1 MMMEGS
7 NLLDTKTVNSHEVLG
22 NGKRYFVPLYQ
33 RDYAWQEQH
42 WEDLWADILAIEE
55 SKKVHYLGAIVLQN
69 KGNKNFAVIDGQQ
82 RLSTITIMALAC
94 IKILKDLAEKN
105 IEKEQN
111 EERIQILSAKFIGEK
126 EPTSL
131 IYSSKLQLNQN
142 NNLFFQMNLL
152 TLKKPHDLVLLKL
165 NESDKLLFKAYNFFY
180 ACIQKHFA
188 TEISGEKIAYLLN
201 QVIGEKLIFTQII
214 VDSELQAYTVFETLN
229 SRGMALSIS
238 DLIKNYLFSLASP
251 LEILPVISQ
260 KWEQITAS
268 VGLDKLAIFLRHYW
282 IAKNKLVR
290 QEHIFRNI
298 KAKITNTEDLL
309 SFLEDLEKF
318 VIIYAAL
325 HNSADELWRGNKA
338 IKKGIKELEIFEVTQ
353 GLPLLLIAYDKI
365 PNVFEKVLQLVTV
378 ISFRAMVIGKQQN
391 KKLEETYNKAALGV
405 ANGEIKTPLQIA
417 EELKDLY
424 VRDVDF
430 KNDFSTISFH
440 ARKHKK
446 LLCYILFELENQL
459 ANNGSLYDF
468 EDNVATIEH
477 ILPENAGVAWEQFFP
492 KQSIENYVCR
502 LGNYTLLE
510 ESKNKEIG
518 NALYETKRLVFKTS
532 NFVMTKQIDFA
543 VWNSNTLDKRQI
555 NLAKIAT
562 AIWKLSYFA
571 NQ

>member
-33 RDYAWQEQH
+33 RDYAWQEHH

-105 IEKEQN
+105 IEKAQN

-152 TLKKPHDLVLLKL
+152 TLKRPHDLVLLKL

-180 ACIQKHFA
+180 ACIQEHFA
-188 TEISGEKIAYLLN
+188 TEISGEKIAHLLN

-214 VDSELQAYTVFETLN
+214 VDNELQAYTVFETLN

-268 VGLDKLAIFLRHYW
+268 VGLDRLAIFLRHYW

-353 GLPLLLIAYDKI
+353 GLPLLLITYDKI
-365 PNVFEKVLQLVTV
+365 PHVFEKVLQFVTV
-378 ISFRAMVIGKQQN
+378 ISFRATVIGKQQN
-391 KKLEETYNKAALGV
+391 KKLEETYNKVALGV
-405 ANGEIKTPLQIA
+405 ANGEIATPLQIA

-440 ARKHKK
+440 ARKNKK
-446 LLCYILFELENQL
+446 LLRYILFELENQL

-468 EDNVATIEH
+468 EDNAATIEH
-477 ILPENAGVAWEQFFP
+477 ILPENAGAAWEQFFP

-518 NALYETKRLVFKTS
+518 NALYEAKQIVFKTS

-543 VWNSNTLDKRQI
+543 VWNSNNLDKRQI
-555 NLAKIAT
+555 NLAKMAT
-562 AIWKLSYFA
+562 AIWKLLYFA